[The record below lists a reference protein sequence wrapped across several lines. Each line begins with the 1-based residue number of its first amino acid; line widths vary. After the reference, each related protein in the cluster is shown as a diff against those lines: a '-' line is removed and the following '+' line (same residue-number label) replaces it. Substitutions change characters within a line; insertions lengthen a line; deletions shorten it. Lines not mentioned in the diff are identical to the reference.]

1 MKRMWI
7 ALMAALVPL
16 ALAQTV
22 PPQDPPTEPLARLR
36 LEVRARSAGQPLP
49 GLAIRLLRRVAGG
62 RTLPLSGL
70 GSSRVTDA
78 QGFAAF
84 DGLERAGG
92 ALVVSL
98 TEPKMGVRL
107 EFPLQEE
114 FLEPNTVRVGSLE
127 VKLEIKRGTP

>member
-1 MKRMWI
+1 MKRILI
-7 ALMAALVPL
+7 ALLTVLVPL

-22 PPQDPPTEPLARLR
+22 PPQDPPTEPLERLR
-36 LEVRARSAGQPLP
+36 LEVHALSVGQPLP

-78 QGFAAF
+78 RGFAAF

-98 TEPKMGVRL
+98 TEPKRGVRL

-114 FLEPNTVRVGSLE
+114 FLEPNMVRVGSLE
-127 VKLEIKRGTP
+127 VRLEIKRGTP